1 MTISFK
7 WPDRCTRGS
16 GTVCNLGGARVLAS
30 RLVSSLAPPKLY
42 HCRIHWFFPLT
53 AVGVCLLAGFGSS
66 RAAEPPPPAAILQQL
81 QSFREMG
88 SVLYIA
94 AHPDDENTLLIAYLA
109 RGRNYRTAYL
119 SLTRGDGGQN
129 VLGPE
134 LGEELGVARTQEL
147 LAARRLDGGRQFFS
161 RAVDFGYSKDYRET
175 LSIWDKQ
182 QVLSD
187 VVRVIRE
194 FRPDVVIVR
203 FSPQPGGTHGHHTAS
218 TVLALEAFK
227 LAGDTNAF
235 PDQLRELAP
244 WQPKRILWN
253 AGGFQRGG
261 SETNNMLRMEI
272 SGNDPV
278 SGESFAE
285 VAARSRAMHKTQGFD
300 NFRGFG
306 GGNGPR
312 TESFQTLDGE
322 PATNNILDGVDTTW
336 SRVPGG
342 ADIGKLAD
350 EVIAKFNPENPSA
363 SVPALLELRSQLT
376 ALPTTDPLVVEKRAQ
391 LDRILQACLGLEV
404 ETVIPQAEV
413 VPGESLKMH
422 HTAIVRSNVPVRWL
436 GARYPVTGSGITNAM
451 ELHPGQPASRDS
463 VQTLSANTPLSQPY
477 WLREEGTP
485 GTFRVDDPTLIGR
498 PENPPVFPV
507 EQVFEVGGQMLVV
520 PDEPVQV
527 TTNAAKMEIR
537 RRLDVIPPVSLDFGS
552 EVELFAPG
560 KSRPVEV
567 EVTAYR
573 TGVAGTVQ
581 LEIPAGW
588 KVAPAKQ
595 SFHLAKVGDH
605 TRSKFTVTAP
615 PQSTTA
621 KIIASADI
629 GGVRYQNERKE
640 INYPHI
646 PLQLLQP
653 PASLKAV
660 SLDLAIRGH
669 KIGYLPGAGDS
680 VDDSLKQ
687 MGYAVT
693 TLTDA
698 DLTPERLRGFDAVVI
713 GVRAFNVRTNLA
725 AQMPALFAYVE
736 AGGNVIEQYNRP
748 GRDQKTDQ
756 LAPYSLHL
764 SNERVTDET
773 APVTFLAPGH
783 PALNQPNKIT
793 SADFD
798 GWIQER
804 GIYYPDQWDEHF
816 TPILACSDPGE
827 SPLKGGL
834 LVAQYGN
841 GYFVYTGLV
850 FFRQLPAGVPGAYRL
865 FANLVSLGK

>member
-1 MTISFK
+1 MIISFK
-7 WPDRCTRGS
+7 RPDRC
-16 GTVCNLGGARVLAS
+16 ARWLPYLAI
-30 RLVSSLAPPKLY
+30 AG
-42 HCRIHWFFPLT
+42 I
-53 AVGVCLLAGFGSS
+53 CLLAG
-66 RAAEPPPPAAILQQL
+66 AAAGEATKPPAAAAILQQL

-134 LGEELGVARTQEL
+134 FGEELGVARTQEL
-147 LAARRLDGGRQFFS
+147 LAARRLDGGHQFFS
-161 RAVDFGYSKDYRET
+161 RAVDFGFSKDYRKT
-175 LSIWDKQ
+175 LNIWDKQ

-194 FRPDVVIVR
+194 FRPDVLITR
-203 FSPQPGGTHGHHTAS
+203 FSPVPGGTHGHHTAS

-235 PDQLRELAP
+235 PDQLRELVP

-253 AGGFQRGG
+253 EGGFQRGG
-261 SETNNMLRMEI
+261 TGTNVIRMEI

-278 SGESFAE
+278 TGESFAE

-306 GGNGPR
+306 GGDGPR

-322 PATNNILDGVDTTW
+322 PATNDILDGVDITW

-342 ADIGKLAD
+342 AEIGKLAD
-350 EVIAKFNPENPSA
+350 EVIAKFDLENPSA

-376 ALPTTDPLVVEKRAQ
+376 ALPTTDPLVIEKRAQ
-391 LDRILQACLGLEV
+391 LDCILQACLGLEV

-422 HTAIVRSNVPVRWL
+422 HTVTVRSSVPVRWL
-436 GARYPVTGSGITNAM
+436 GVRYPGIAGEVTNAM
-451 ELHPGQPASRDS
+451 ELHPGQPAAQDS
-463 VQTLSANTPLSQPY
+463 VQTLPANTLLTQPY
-477 WLREEGTP
+477 WLREESTP
-485 GTFRVDDPTLIGR
+485 GMFRVDDATLIGR

-507 EQVFEVGGQMLVV
+507 EQVFEVGGQTLAV

-527 TTNAAKMEIR
+527 ATNSAKVEIH
-537 RRLDVIPPVSLDFGS
+537 RRLDVIPPVSLGFDS

-560 KSRPVEV
+560 KSRPVEI

-573 TGVAGTVQ
+573 AGVAGIVQ
-581 LEIPAGW
+581 LEAPAGW
-588 KVAPAKQ
+588 KVKPAKQ
-595 SFHLAKVGDH
+595 SFHLAAAGD
-605 TRSKFTVTAP
+605 RARFKFTVTAP
-615 PQSTTA
+615 AESTTA
-621 KIIASADI
+621 KIIASAEI
-629 GGVRYQNERKE
+629 GGVCYQNERKE

-660 SLDLAIRGH
+660 SLDLAIRGR

-680 VDDSLKQ
+680 VADSLKQ
-687 MGYAVT
+687 MGYTVT

-698 DLTPERLRGFDAVVI
+698 DLTPERLHGLNAVVI

-725 AQMPALFAYVE
+725 AQLPGLFAYVK
-736 AGGNVIEQYNRP
+736 AGGTVVAQYNRP
-748 GRDQKTDQ
+748 ENSRTLK
-756 LAPYSLHL
+756 LAPYDLRL
-764 SNERVTDET
+764 SGDRVTDEN
-773 APVTFLAPGH
+773 AAVTFLAPDN
-783 PALNQPNKIT
+783 PVLNTPNKIT
-793 SADFD
+793 AADFT

-804 GIYYPDQWDEHF
+804 GFISRTSGTNISHRSSRAVIPAKHPSREHC
-816 TPILACSDPGE
+816 L
-827 SPLKGGL
+827 
-834 LVAQYGN
+834 
-841 GYFVYTGLV
+841 
-850 FFRQLPAGVPGAYRL
+850 
-865 FANLVSLGK
+865 

>member
-1 MTISFK
+1 MTILFK
-7 WPDRCTRGS
+7 RPDRY
-16 GTVCNLGGARVLAS
+16 ARWLPYLAI
-30 RLVSSLAPPKLY
+30 AG
-42 HCRIHWFFPLT
+42 I
-53 AVGVCLLAGFGSS
+53 CLLAGATAGE
-66 RAAEPPPPAAILQQL
+66 AAEPPPTAVILQQL

-134 LGEELGVARTQEL
+134 FGGELGVARTQEL

-161 RAVDFGYSKDYRET
+161 RAVDFGFSKDYRET
-175 LSIWDKQ
+175 LNIWDKQ

-194 FRPDVVIVR
+194 FRPDVLIVR

-235 PDQLRELAP
+235 PDQLRELTP

-253 AGGFQRGG
+253 VGGFQRGG
-261 SETNNMLRMEI
+261 TGTNSIRMEI

-306 GGNGPR
+306 GGDGPR

-322 PATNNILDGVDTTW
+322 PATNDILDGVDTTW

-342 ADIGKLAD
+342 ADIGKLVD
-350 EVIAKFNPENPSA
+350 EVIAKFNPGNPSA

-404 ETVIPQAEV
+404 ETLIHQAEV

-422 HTAIVRSNVPVRWL
+422 HTAIVRSSVPVRWL
-436 GARYPVTGSGITNAM
+436 GVRYPGIQAELTNVIA
-451 ELHPGQPASRDS
+451 LQANQPVVRNS
-463 VQTLSANTPLSQPY
+463 VQTLPASTPLSQPY

-485 GTFRVDDPTLIGR
+485 GTFRVDDATLIGR

-507 EQVFEVGGQMLVV
+507 EQVFEVGGQTLVV
-520 PDEPVQV
+520 PDELVQV
-527 TTNAAKMEIR
+527 TTDAVKKEIR
-537 RRLDVIPPVSLDFGS
+537 RRLDAIPPVSLDFGS

-573 TGVAGTVQ
+573 AGVAGTVQ
-581 LEIPAGW
+581 LEMPVGW

-621 KIIASADI
+621 KIIASAEI

-660 SLDLAIRGH
+660 SLDLAIRGR
-669 KIGYLPGAGDS
+669 KVGYLPGAGDS
-680 VDDSLKQ
+680 VADSMKQ

-698 DLTPERLRGFDAVVI
+698 DLTPEKLHGFDAVVI
-713 GVRAFNVRTNLA
+713 GVRAFNVRTNLT

-834 LVAQYGN
+834 LVAQYGK